1 MCSGFMYDLF
11 RWVRCTC
18 AILTFCHDCHLS
30 FTTLVGYVFVYVC
43 VLAVWRRFSCHTLWW
58 LQSGLLL
65 SDWPWQTTHQFELDI
80 LAVTAYVSIRLENYC
95 REVVWMGMHSVRLEM
110 ASKVVVPHMSEVWA
124 RAQRVYSPL
133 CEVVFKPQK
142 TVKAMLMKVK
152 EKVLM
157 EGRETLCMWSTSVRR
172 KNNEKE
178 TDETLIC
185 CEVGRSVE

>member
-1 MCSGFMYDLF
+1 MITKWTSIE
-11 RWVRCTC
+11 R
-18 AILTFCHDCHLS
+18 LT
-30 FTTLVGYVFVYVC
+30 
-43 VLAVWRRFSCHTLWW
+43 
-58 LQSGLLL
+58 
-65 SDWPWQTTHQFELDI
+65 WQTTHQFELDI

-124 RAQRVYSPL
+124 KAQRVYSPL

-152 EKVLM
+152 EKVVM
-157 EGRETLCMWSTSVRR
+157 EGRETLCMWSTSVRQ

-178 TDETLIC
+178 TDGTLIC
-185 CEVGRSVE
+185 CEVGRSVEYRFAVHIHNYHQPFSSTVEEGHCGQSIYCS